1 MLEKILFSRCT
12 FFVFSFFMVG
22 CNAQPVGCRFFS
34 EIEEAG
40 LKEIIVKGGF
50 SGELDASSS
59 LKYVGCYEYEENGL
73 GVYFYAREFGNA
85 RLTQRL
91 LVVSSKEGYLGM
103 YAVPEPPRSVVSSE
117 IKFSFPDDYGNHISL
132 KGDTLPKTV
141 LLDGEEFEL
150 FK

>member
-1 MLEKILFSRCT
+1 MLNRFLSPRYI
-12 FFVFSFFMVG
+12 FFVFSFFMIG
-22 CNAQPVGCRFFS
+22 CNAQPIGCKSFS
-34 EIEEAG
+34 TIEESE

-50 SGELDASSS
+50 SGELDASTS
-59 LKYVGCYEYEENGL
+59 LKYFGCYEYEENGL
-73 GVYFYAREFGNA
+73 GVYFYEREFGNS

-91 LVVSSKEGYLGM
+91 LVVSSEEGYLGM
-103 YAVPEPPRSVVSSE
+103 YAVPEPPGSVVGSE

-132 KGDTLPKTV
+132 KGGAIPKVV

>member
-1 MLEKILFSRCT
+1 MLNRFLLPRCI

-22 CNAQPVGCRFFS
+22 CNAQSIGCKTFS
-34 EIEEAG
+34 EIEESG

-50 SGELDASSS
+50 SGELDVYAS
-59 LKYVGCYEYEENGL
+59 LKYVGCYEHEENGL
-73 GVYFYAREFGNA
+73 GVYFYEREFGNA

-103 YAVPEPPRSVVSSE
+103 YAVPEPPESVVGSE

-132 KGDTLPKTV
+132 KGDALPKVV
-141 LLDGEEFEL
+141 LLDCEEFEL